1 MPSTANTPTSPRFT
15 PALAALRALAR
26 HERYR
31 GVLLFGSVALGVATP
46 ESDLD
51 VLVLTDGADACP
63 NLSHPAIGG
72 VKLDLS
78 FNSLVQLRG
87 LLDEQLRDGSRRPM
101 LAGGRIIFDKDG
113 DLAALLAHADAARP
127 RPVPPE
133 RHRHIQFLFSHLH
146 DKIARFL
153 TSDPPT
159 ALLSLHLGLGEALDW
174 HYRLRGEWRVS
185 AKWLLADLRRW
196 DAPLADLVARLVGTG
211 DLAAKYALWNAI
223 VEHILAPLGGRG
235 TMVANL
241 CPCPTCT
248 ADLTALMA
256 HGT

>member
-1 MPSTANTPTSPRFT
+1 MPTADLPTPPRSA
-15 PALAALRALAR
+15 PAIAALRALAR

-31 GVLLFGSVALGVATP
+31 GVLLFGSVAHGTATP

-51 VLVLTDGADACP
+51 VLVLTAGTDACA
-63 NLSHPAIGG
+63 NISHPAIGG

-78 FNSLVQLRG
+78 FNSLVQLRD
-87 LLDEQLRDGSRRPM
+87 LLAEQLRDGSRRPM

-113 DLAALLAHADAARP
+113 DLTALRDRADDAHP
-127 RPVPPE
+127 RPVDAGQ
-133 RHRHIQFLFSHLH
+133 HRHIQFLFFHLH
-146 DKIARFL
+146 EKIARFL
-153 TSDPPT
+153 ASDPAT

-196 DAPLADLVARLVGTG
+196 DVPLAALVADLVATA
-211 DLAAKYALWNAI
+211 DLAVKYAAWNAI

-235 TMVANL
+235 TITDNL
-241 CPCPTCT
+241 CPCPACT
-248 ADLTALMA
+248 ADLAILLRNDE
-256 HGT
+256 